1 MIGLLRYPIMV
12 FILHQW
18 ILFASPTPSG
28 SSQDL
33 ADILSVP
40 SGNIR
45 PGMLSS
51 NHYNEM
57 DEDTSQQDDILDNIE
72 NKENTSVGMDQSFKD
87 NSKKQQLQDR
97 KRIGL
102 VGGSGWINDTENY
115 HLLNILHKL
124 DNNL

>member
-1 MIGLLRYPIMV
+1 MISLLRYPIMV

>member
-1 MIGLLRYPIMV
+1 MISLLRYPIMV

-51 NHYNEM
+51 NHHDEM
-57 DEDTSQQDDILDNIE
+57 DENTSQQDDSLDNVE
-72 NKENTSVGMDQSFKD
+72 NKENTSMGMDQSLKE
-87 NSKKQQLQDR
+87 NSEKQQLQDR

-102 VGGSGWINDTENY
+102 VGGSGWINDTERY
-115 HLLNILHKL
+115 HLLNVLHKF
-124 DNNL
+124 DHNL

>member
-1 MIGLLRYPIMV
+1 MISLLRYPIMV

-51 NHYNEM
+51 NHYSEM
-57 DEDTSQQDDILDNIE
+57 DEDTSQQDDILDRIE
-72 NKENTSVGMDQSFKD
+72 SKENTSMGMNQSFNE
-87 NSKKQQLQDR
+87 NSEKQQLQDR
-97 KRIGL
+97 NRIGS
-102 VGGSGWINDTENY
+102 VGGSGWINDTERY

-124 DNNL
+124 DHNL

>member
-1 MIGLLRYPIMV
+1 MISLLRYPIMV

-45 PGMLSS
+45 PGMLSG
-51 NHYNEM
+51 NHYSEM
-57 DEDTSQQDDILDNIE
+57 DEDTSLQDDILDRKE
-72 NKENTSVGMDQSFKD
+72 NKENTSKDTNQSFKA
-87 NSKKQQLQDR
+87 NSKKQQLQDTN
-97 KRIGL
+97 RIGL
-102 VGGSGWINDTENY
+102 VGGSGWINDTERY

-124 DNNL
+124 DYNS

>member
-1 MIGLLRYPIMV
+1 MISLLRYILLV
-12 FILHQW
+12 FMLHKW

-45 PGMLSS
+45 PGMLSG
-51 NHYNEM
+51 NHYSEM
-57 DEDTSQQDDILDNIE
+57 DEDTSQQDDILDKKE
-72 NKENTSVGMDQSFKD
+72 NAENTSKGMNQSLKN
-87 NSKKQQLQDR
+87 NSKKQQLPDR

-102 VGGSGWINDTENY
+102 VGGSGWINDTERY
-115 HLLNILHKL
+115 HLLNIVHKL
-124 DNNL
+124 DNNS

>member
-1 MIGLLRYPIMV
+1 MISLLRYPIMV
-12 FILHQW
+12 FILHQY
-18 ILFASPTPSG
+18 ILFASPTSSG